1 MAPTPTLK
9 QRIRENLAGVLI
21 GLILI
26 YCFGSS
32 AMSQFYDAAVLRDG
46 QFVDARVISLH
57 SARGGYSV
65 ATIEYSGTTDGRKV
79 ACIGKVSLGTARTY
93 PEIGGQISVGVR
105 PGPCTR
111 PVSRTTYQWPWVFVG
126 VTLLMLANTLRC
138 AVHLARCIIP
148 SRQRQ

>member
-1 MAPTPTLK
+1 MIPTNTLK
-9 QRIRENLAGVLI
+9 QRIRENLAGMLI
-21 GLILI
+21 GLILT
-26 YCFGSS
+26 YYFGSS
-32 AMSQFYDAAVLRDG
+32 AMSQFEDAAVLRDG
-46 QFVDARVISLH
+46 QFVDARVMSLH
-57 SARGGYSV
+57 SARGYSV

-93 PEIGGQISVGVR
+93 PGIGEQISVGVR

-126 VTLLMLANTLRC
+126 VTLLMLAVTLAC